1 MSFNNTNDFFE
12 EVTNG
17 NVAITDIK
25 RYINSITDNH
35 NIEYL
40 KSLKKDIELFIFIYK
55 EDLFAEITDKDW
67 QEKFKYYKQ
76 RGEKPPVL
84 KYENIERKLNKTKDK
99 PYEHL
104 PEFVEYYDKEKI
116 FYPYNLFSIRQ
127 VEYYI
132 NSLIEHNENPLTTK
146 PTKPNKSL
154 LFEGKNLNLSERYKI
169 ANKVINIEKQI
180 RKLNIKE
187 LEKHQLLA
195 FILGCDITTARNLYN
210 GTYNSKDRDLT
221 NYFNDLDLNK

>member
-1 MSFNNTNDFFE
+1 MNFNTTNEFFE
-12 EVTNG
+12 EVATG
-17 NVAITDIK
+17 NVAIIDIK
-25 RYINSITDNH
+25 RYVNSITDNH

-40 KSLKKDIELFIFIYK
+40 KSLKKDIELFICIYS
-55 EDLFAEITDKDW
+55 EDLMAEITDNDW
-67 QEKFKYYKQ
+67 QEKFKYYEQ
-76 RGEKPPVL
+76 RGEKTPVII
-84 KYENIERKLNKTKDK
+84 YENIDRKLNKTKGK

-104 PEFVEYYDKEKI
+104 PEFNERYDIEKI
-116 FYPYNLFSIRQ
+116 FYPYELFSIRQ
-127 VEYYI
+127 AEYYI
-132 NSLIEHNENPLTTK
+132 KSLIENNENPQTTK

-195 FILGCDITTARNLYN
+195 YILGCDITTARNLYN
-210 GTYNSKDRDLT
+210 GTYNSKDRDLS
-221 NYFNDLDLNK
+221 NLFNELDLNE